1 MKGNHKGT
9 LYSGTSNVTLP
20 GNKLSFPE
28 EYRQKSRLTY
38 YASLFNSLEINSSF
52 YKIPLQRTCARWAS
66 EVPDNFKF
74 TIKLFKGITH
84 NKGLQ
89 YNQED
94 LVKFMEAAEG
104 LEGKKGQI
112 LVQFPKSIT
121 GDRFDEVQ
129 QIIDGIRICDPA
141 GSWGIAVELRHESWF
156 GKGFY
161 GKAISEYL
169 DQEGATLV
177 IHDMPGCTLTQP
189 NKKAQTIFLRFHG
202 EAGKYRGSYPTDA
215 LNSKANQIQEW
226 LKKGRDVYAYFNNTI
241 GDAYNNARTLHSL
254 VDSK

>member
-1 MKGNHKGT
+1 MKQKGT
-9 LYSGTSNVTLP
+9 LYTGTSNVTLP

-28 EYRQKSRLTY
+28 EFQQKTRLAY

-52 YKIPLQRTCARWAS
+52 YKIPMQRTYARWAS
-66 EVPDNFKF
+66 EVPENFKF

-94 LVKFMEAAEG
+94 LVRFMDAAEG
-104 LEGKKGQI
+104 LEGKKGNI

-129 QIIDGIRICDPA
+129 QIIAGIRTCDPA

-161 GKAISEYL
+161 GRAINDFL
-169 DQEGATLV
+169 DGEGATLV

-189 NKKAQTIFLRFHG
+189 NKKASSVFLRFHG
-202 EAGKYRGSYPTDA
+202 EGGNYRGSYPHDSLTG
-215 LNSKANQIQEW
+215 KAGQILQW
-226 LKKGRDVYAYFNNTI
+226 LEKGRDVYAYFNNTI
-241 GDAYNNARTLHSL
+241 GDAYNNARTLDAL
-254 VDSK
+254 VNSK